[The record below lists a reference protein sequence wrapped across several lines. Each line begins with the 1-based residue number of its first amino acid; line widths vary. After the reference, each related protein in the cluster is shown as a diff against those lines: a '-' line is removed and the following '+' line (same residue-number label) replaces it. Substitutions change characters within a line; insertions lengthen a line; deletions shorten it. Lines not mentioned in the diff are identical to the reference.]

1 MLMGNAFHPLLPK
14 KDMKRQNNMPQIAYT
29 FQISQSWLIH
39 IPIILRGTLTMET
52 TKDSGGKRRALGN
65 KNNKDMLCLYL
76 VKQQGSLGTKA
87 S

>member
-1 MLMGNAFHPLLPK
+1 MPFIPSSQRRTWNE
-14 KDMKRQNNMPQIAYT
+14 QNNMPQIAYT
-29 FQISQSWLIH
+29 VQISQSWLIH
-39 IPIILRGTLTMET
+39 IPIILWGTLTMET
-52 TKDSGGKRRALGN
+52 TKDLGEQRRALGN

>member
-1 MLMGNAFHPLLPK
+1 MPFIPSSQ
-14 KDMKRQNNMPQIAYT
+14 KRRWNEQNNMPQIAYA

-39 IPIILRGTLTMET
+39 IPIILWGTLTMET
-52 TKDSGGKRRALGN
+52 TKDLGEQRRALGN